1 MTLPLEVTLDNA
13 LSDLQLLRHPFYQR
27 WEAGELR
34 REELTKYAEQY
45 RYFEAMLPVFLESVS
60 EQLPNGPV
68 RDLVL
73 ANLADEVSPPSHI
86 DLLEQFARFFDAA
99 EPEISPAM
107 LHLVSSYSSL
117 LQRGPAS
124 SLAGLWAYE
133 SQGAAIADS
142 KAEGLIKHYE
152 ADSGATAFW
161 TVHGTI
167 EEDHAKWTLDA
178 LETLDPDADEVR
190 AAALLIA
197 RAWWSFLDERELLAA

>member
-1 MTLPLEVTLDNA
+1 MTLQLEVTLDTA

-34 REELTKYAEQY
+34 REELTNYAEQY

-107 LHLVSSYSSL
+107 LHLVSSYSRL
-117 LQRGPAS
+117 LQHGPAS

-152 ADSGATAFW
+152 ADSDAAAFW

-178 LETLDPDADEVR
+178 LETLNPDVDEVR

-197 RAWWSFLDERELLAA
+197 DAWWSFLDERESLAA